1 MSIRGFTRAVPRYLL
16 RGTLTLV
23 PLALTIYILFWI
35 FRTVDQLLP
44 IGIPGLGL
52 LVTVL
57 LVALVGFLTSNM
69 MGHGALD
76 ATEAFLKRVPFVNLV
91 YTSIKDL
98 MNAFVGD
105 KRGFD
110 HPVLFRLSADTDVKL
125 LGFMTRDGIP
135 GLNMPQY
142 VSVYMPQSY
151 NFAGNL
157 LLVPR
162 ELVEPLDV
170 ASSEVMTFI
179 VSGGVSGFGR
189 GKTLLLPPPR
199 TSSKSNSSQS
209 VA

>member
-1 MSIRGFTRAVPRYLL
+1 MPRYLV
-16 RGTLTLV
+16 RGTLTTV
-23 PLALTIYILFWI
+23 PLALTVYILYWI
-35 FRTVDQLLP
+35 FRTVDQFLP
-44 IGIPGLGL
+44 IGVPGLGL
-52 LVTVL
+52 VVTML
-57 LVALVGFLTSNM
+57 LVAMVGFLSSNM
-69 MGHGALD
+69 IGTGVLD
-76 ATEAFLKRVPFVNLV
+76 TTEGVLRRVPFVNLV

-110 HPVLFRLSADTDVKL
+110 HPVLFRLSADTEVKL

-135 GLNMPQY
+135 GLNLPQY

-157 LLVPR
+157 LLIPR

-170 ASSEVMTFI
+170 PSSEVMTFI
-179 VSGGVSGFGR
+179 VSGGVSGFGV

-199 TSSKSNSSQS
+199 PTPSNSAS
-209 VA
+209 AEPFADTP